1 MTTDPTDRWF
11 DAEVDEMTLGG
22 LAVLSNLRRALTDQ
36 GLGEAVTVLD
46 EHAEAMIAEHTE
58 ED

>member
-1 MTTDPTDRWF
+1 MATDPTGRWF

-22 LAVLSNLRRALTDQ
+22 LAVLSNLRRTLTER
-36 GLGEAVTVLD
+36 GMGEAVTVLD
-46 EHAEAMIAEHTE
+46 EHAEAMIAEHAE

>member
-1 MTTDPTDRWF
+1 VAADPSQRWF
-11 DAEVDEMTLGG
+11 DAEVDEMTLAG
-22 LAVLSNLRRALTDQ
+22 LAALAGLRHTLTER

-46 EHAEAMIAEHTE
+46 GYAETTIAEHAE